1 MRSDALAEGGEA
13 CSQSRMTNLAETISA
28 GPAPDAARGLLAAA
42 NLPTS
47 DLTDEQVA
55 KFFYCGSATAPAA
68 LIGLEIYGADALLR
82 SLVVDPTVRSKGLGS
97 ALVERAE
104 AHAAMHGVGTLYL
117 LTTSAED
124 FFARRGYHRIDRTVA
139 PAAIRSTREF
149 AGLCPASS
157 AIMFKRL

>member
-1 MRSDALAEGGEA
+1 MRSDALPEGGEA
-13 CSQSRMTNLAETISA
+13 CSQSRMTNLGMTISA
-28 GPAPDAARGLLAAA
+28 GPAPEAARGLLAAA

-47 DLTDEQVA
+47 DLTDEQLA
-55 KFFYCGSATAPAA
+55 KFFYCGPATAPSA
-68 LIGLEIYGADALLR
+68 LIGLEIYGAEALLR

-104 AHAAMHGVGTLYL
+104 AHAATHGVGTLYL
-117 LTTSAED
+117 LTTTAED

-139 PAAIRSTREF
+139 PAAIRTTREF

-157 AIMFKRL
+157 AFMFKRL

>member
-1 MRSDALAEGGEA
+1 MRSDALPEGGEA
-13 CSQSRMTNLAETISA
+13 CSQSRMTNLGMTISA
-28 GPAPDAARGLLAAA
+28 GPAPEAARGLLAAA

-47 DLTDEQVA
+47 DLTDEQLA
-55 KFFYCGSATAPAA
+55 KFFYCG
-68 LIGLEIYGADALLR
+68 IGLEIYGAEALLR

-104 AHAAMHGVGTLYL
+104 AHAATHGVGTLYL
-117 LTTSAED
+117 LTTTAED

-139 PAAIRSTREF
+139 PAAIRTTREF

-157 AIMFKRL
+157 AFMFKRL